1 MSLFK
6 KGEGSFDSGDMAT
19 LVGPEAYFQG
29 AMTVRGSIHVEGRVE
44 GDILEAQTVV
54 IGPTGRVRGNVCAEI
69 VVIGGQVTG
78 DVVAASGLE
87 IKATGRVSGNL
98 RTPKLLIEE
107 GASFDGACSMSAEAG
122 KATAPDLDPPER
134 ESFRTERVA
143 EKA

>member
-1 MSLFK
+1 MTLFNR
-6 KGEGSFDSGDMAT
+6 GEGTFDAADMET

-29 AMTVRGSIHVEGRVE
+29 AMTVRGSIRVEGRVE

-54 IGPTGRVRGNVCAEI
+54 IGPSGRVRGNVCAEI

-87 IKATGRVSGNL
+87 IKTTGRVSGNL

-107 GASFDGACSMSAEAG
+107 GAAFDGSCSMSAEGGAS
-122 KATAPDLDPPER
+122 AAPDLDP
-134 ESFRTERVA
+134 ERVA

>member
-6 KGEGSFDSGDMAT
+6 KGEGAFDSADMET

-29 AMTVRGSIHVEGRVE
+29 AMTVRGSIRIEGRVE

-54 IGPTGRVRGNVCAEI
+54 IGPSGRVRGNVCAEI
-69 VVIGGQVTG
+69 VVVGGQVAG
-78 DVVAASGLE
+78 DVVAAAGLE
-87 IKATGRVSGNL
+87 IKAGGSVAGNL

-107 GASFDGACSMSAEAG
+107 GAAFDGSCSMSADSG
-122 KATAPDLDPPER
+122 KSAASADLDP
-134 ESFRTERVA
+134 ERVA